1 MKLLSWEH
9 AGFYL
14 RLFSC
19 WSPSWPLL
27 AGAQLELS
35 LIWKIQLLQLQ
46 RSRKWRIQMGVRKR
60 RQVESW
66 LHANETFV
74 VFQMNKIKTVLL
86 LKRPKKSANL
96 ESIHTLPAAKQQV
109 SQKHHVS
116 SCKIPEET
124 NVMRLSASR
133 LPLSI
138 ISQVCLSTMAA
149 EATGRRVGRGQ
160 SRLMDQGWTWA
171 IADWRADCIWCWCGH
186 SGWPF
191 DSAHVSIMSN
201 NNHTRPNISNLK
213 QQSWSFMEGAQSK
226 F

>member
-60 RQVESW
+60 RRVESW

-96 ESIHTLPAAKQQV
+96 ESIHTLPAAKHNKWVRNIMYLPVKYPRKQT
-109 SQKHHVS
+109 
-116 SCKIPEET
+116 SCACLPAGSHFLSYPKSACLRWRRRPRGEE
-124 NVMRLSASR
+124 LG
-133 LPLSI
+133 
-138 ISQVCLSTMAA
+138 
-149 EATGRRVGRGQ
+149 EGR
-160 SRLMDQGWTWA
+160 
-171 IADWRADCIWCWCGH
+171 ADWWIRAGRERSLTGGLTASDADVDIQVGH
-186 SGWPF
+186 LIPLMFPSCPT
-191 DSAHVSIMSN
+191 II
-201 NNHTRPNISNLK
+201 TNI
-213 QQSWSFMEGAQSK
+213 E
-226 F
+226 